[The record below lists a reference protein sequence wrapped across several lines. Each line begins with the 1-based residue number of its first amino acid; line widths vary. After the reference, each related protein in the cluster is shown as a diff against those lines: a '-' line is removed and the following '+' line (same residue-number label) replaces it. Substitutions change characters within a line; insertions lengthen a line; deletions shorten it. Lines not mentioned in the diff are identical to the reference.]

1 MRILIV
7 ISFLAMM
14 SCTNDVK
21 DVDALFVGADLN
33 KEHAEVV
40 EILYSDSSMVRIK
53 IEAPK
58 MTRHLEKSN
67 MYDEFPEGLKV
78 TFYNDNGK
86 PSSWLEAGYAI
97 KRENEGKVY
106 VKEDVVVYN
115 SRNDKLRTIEL
126 IWDEN
131 EKTISTEKAVKI
143 MQPSIGDTLFG
154 YGVIANEDFTRFEI
168 KRNVSAIKNYDE
180 LYPSDGK

>member
-1 MRILIV
+1 MRWV
-7 ISFLAMM
+7 IYISVLTII

-21 DVDALFVGADLN
+21 EVDALFSGIDLN
-33 KEHAEVV
+33 KEYADDV
-40 EILYSDSSMVRIK
+40 EILYSDSSLVRIK
-53 IEAPK
+53 IEAPT
-58 MTRHLEKSN
+58 MIRHLEKSN
-67 MYDEFPEGLKV
+67 MYDEFPNGLKV
-78 TFYNDNGK
+78 TFYNDQAR

-97 KRENEGKVY
+97 KREKEGKVY
-106 VKEDVVVYN
+106 VRDDVVVFN
-115 SRNDKLRTIEL
+115 NRKDKLQTIEL

-131 EKTISTEKAVKI
+131 KKTISTEKAVKI

-180 LYPSDGK
+180 SEVSGN